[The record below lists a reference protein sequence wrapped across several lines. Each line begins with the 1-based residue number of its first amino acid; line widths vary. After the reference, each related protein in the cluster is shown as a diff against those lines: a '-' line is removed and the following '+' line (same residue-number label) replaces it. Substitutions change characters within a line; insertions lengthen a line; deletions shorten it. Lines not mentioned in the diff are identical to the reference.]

1 MVVAEMPSLKV
12 DVFPLASRPLS
23 AGIVV
28 GANRGFVAQEHA
40 DGRIT
45 FVDFDDGE
53 VRTLTGFELATQVVD
68 GSEP

>member
-1 MVVAEMPSLKV
+1 MPSLTV
-12 DVFPLASRPLS
+12 DSSPLATRPIA
-23 AGIVV
+23 AGIVA
-28 GANRGFVAQEHA
+28 GAGRGFVAQEHP

-53 VRTLTGFELATQVVD
+53 ARTLTGFELAGEVVD